1 MGSTRFI
8 RALIE
13 IGYLDEFYNTKE
25 CKALQ
30 TAIVKI
36 SEELK
41 DKVFGKDEEIQSS
54 QWLKKTQS
62 IEYRWLFSFTTIRN
76 KIFKDAG
83 VVPLHINKEE
93 A

>member
-25 CKALQ
+25 YKALQ